1 MPESLPLRLHC
12 QIPQI
17 TARNLWLTIILI
29 KKFYFSDIGVSLGLF
44 SCPKDGLA
52 NCSTG
57 KKKKKEKSMNGRWIQ
72 IPVKHKASFNLFSI
86 THIQNWLY
94 LPKKKIRLMWF
105 MRGIDTN
112 RFKNNVFSMTWNFST
127 MTLRVKSTP
136 PHPHP
141 QQGKRENALI
151 WRNYASGCIFWN
163 VLIRLPLYYC
173 FLF

>member
-94 LPKKKIRLMWF
+94 LPKKNKTDVVHAW
-105 MRGIDTN
+105 D
-112 RFKNNVFSMTWNFST
+112 
-127 MTLRVKSTP
+127 
-136 PHPHP
+136 
-141 QQGKRENALI
+141 
-151 WRNYASGCIFWN
+151 
-163 VLIRLPLYYC
+163 
-173 FLF
+173 